1 MRPVASPSFAH
12 APPAGF
18 VRVGLSA
25 DLPQLEG
32 RTVTVA
38 GRRIAV
44 FRTEHGLRAI
54 DAECPHMGGPLG
66 DGLVA
71 GSCVTCP
78 LHGLRIDLESGTAV
92 AGGNGRVAV
101 HEALEL
107 DGELW
112 LRPAVE
118 PVLVRAA

>member
-1 MRPVASPSFAH
+1 MRPVATPSFAH

-18 VRVGLSA
+18 VRVGMGE
-25 DLPQLEG
+25 DVPHLEG
-32 RTVTVA
+32 RAVTVG

-44 FRTEHGLRAI
+44 FRTEDGPRAI

-71 GSCVTCP
+71 GGCVTCP
-78 LHGLRIDLESGTAV
+78 LHGLRIDLVTGEAV
-92 AGGNGRVAV
+92 AGGTGRVEV
-101 HEALEL
+101 HEVIEL

-112 LRPAVE
+112 
-118 PVLVRAA
+118 VRVTRA